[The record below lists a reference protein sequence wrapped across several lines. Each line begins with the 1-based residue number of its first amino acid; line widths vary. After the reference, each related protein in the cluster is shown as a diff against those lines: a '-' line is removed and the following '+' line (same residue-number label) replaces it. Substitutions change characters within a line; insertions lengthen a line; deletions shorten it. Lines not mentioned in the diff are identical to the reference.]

1 MRIAQVAPLI
11 ESVPPK
17 NYGGTERVVSYLT
30 EELVRLGEEVFLFAS
45 GDSATQAKLIPCCKE
60 SLRTCRDC
68 EDQLAHHF
76 IMMNRV
82 YDQFHEFDVVHWHI
96 DYLHYPMSKMLDYT
110 HITTL
115 HGRLDIPELV
125 PIYEQFPDIPLVSIS
140 NSQRQPVPHAN
151 FISTIYHG
159 LPLELYDLNENPE
172 HYLAFVGRI
181 SPEKRVD
188 RAIEIAK
195 MNGIPLKI
203 AAKVDKKDQEYFDT
217 EIRHLLDDPLLE
229 FVGEIGESE
238 KQEFMGN
245 ALALL
250 FPIDWP
256 EPFGLVMIEAM
267 SCGTPVIAYDN
278 GSVPE
283 VIDDGVTGFIVNSQ
297 EEAGAAVRKIDTISR
312 AGCRER
318 FEKRF
323 SSRVM
328 AENYLNLYQSLIETN
343 ENQKFRKVIG

>member
-115 HGRLDIPELV
+115 HGRLDIPNW
-125 PIYEQFPDIPLVSIS
+125 FPSM
-140 NSQRQPVPHAN
+140 NSFRIFRWFRSRTVRDSPCLMRILSPP
-151 FISTIYHG
+151 FIMVCRW
-159 LPLELYDLNENPE
+159 NC
-172 HYLAFVGRI
+172 
-181 SPEKRVD
+181 
-188 RAIEIAK
+188 
-195 MNGIPLKI
+195 
-203 AAKVDKKDQEYFDT
+203 
-217 EIRHLLDDPLLE
+217 
-229 FVGEIGESE
+229 
-238 KQEFMGN
+238 
-245 ALALL
+245 
-250 FPIDWP
+250 
-256 EPFGLVMIEAM
+256 MI
-267 SCGTPVIAYDN
+267 
-278 GSVPE
+278 
-283 VIDDGVTGFIVNSQ
+283 
-297 EEAGAAVRKIDTISR
+297 
-312 AGCRER
+312 
-318 FEKRF
+318 
-323 SSRVM
+323 
-328 AENYLNLYQSLIETN
+328 
-343 ENQKFRKVIG
+343 